1 MDERYETFEAVEER
15 LQAIADEVARED
27 ISLDEALGLYE
38 EAAQL
43 ARQACA
49 LSEEGLQELYP
60 PDEPEAGGAEGA
72 EGAEAGEAAAR
83 GAAAAAEA
91 PAAAVAPDAP
101 SASAEDG
108 AAGQPEPR
116 PGA

>member
-1 MDERYETFEAVEER
+1 MLFRSVEER

-60 PDEPEAGGAEGA
+60 PDEPEADGAEGA

-83 GAAAAAEA
+83 GVA
-91 PAAAVAPDAP
+91 AAAVAPDAP
-101 SASAEDG
+101 AASAEDG

>member
-60 PDEPEAGGAEGA
+60 HDEPEAGGVEGA

-83 GAAAAAEA
+83 GAAAAA
-91 PAAAVAPDAP
+91 VAPDAP
-101 SASAEDG
+101 AASAEDG

>member
-60 PDEPEAGGAEGA
+60 HDEPEADGTEGA

-83 GAAAAAEA
+83 GVA
-91 PAAAVAPDAP
+91 AAAVAPDAP
-101 SASAEDG
+101 AASAEDG

>member
-49 LSEEGLQELYP
+49 LSEEGRQELYP
-60 PDEPEAGGAEGA
+60 PDEPEADGAEGA

-83 GAAAAAEA
+83 GVA
-91 PAAAVAPDAP
+91 AAAVAPDAP
-101 SASAEDG
+101 AASAEDG

>member
-60 PDEPEAGGAEGA
+60 PDEPEADGAEGA

-83 GAAAAAEA
+83 GVA
-91 PAAAVAPDAP
+91 AAAVAPDAP
-101 SASAEDG
+101 AASAEDG

>member
-15 LQAIADEVARED
+15 LQAFADEVARED

-60 PDEPEAGGAEGA
+60 PDVPVADGAEGA

-83 GAAAAAEA
+83 GVA
-91 PAAAVAPDAP
+91 AAAVAPDAP
-101 SASAEDG
+101 AASAEDG

>member
-1 MDERYETFEAVEER
+1 MLFRSEER

-60 PDEPEAGGAEGA
+60 PDEPEADGAEGA

-83 GAAAAAEA
+83 GVA
-91 PAAAVAPDAP
+91 AAAVAPDAP
-101 SASAEDG
+101 AASAEDG